1 MIEFVSLG
9 IGRAGH
15 TGQLGIHT
23 EVVLE
28 SNRRQRLVFFLNLHA
43 FFGFHRLVQTVR
55 PTAAWHHAAIDLIDD
70 GHFAIAHHVML
81 IAVVKIAGAQGSV
94 QVVHQGDVGRFIE
107 ARSLRQHAGLGQ
119 QGFRVLMALF
129 G

>member
-1 MIEFVSLG
+1 M
-9 IGRAGH
+9 
-15 TGQLGIHT
+15 
-23 EVVLE
+23 
-28 SNRRQRLVFFLNLHA
+28 
-43 FFGFHRLVQTVR
+43 QTVR
-55 PTAAWHHAAIDLIDD
+55 PTASWHHATIDLIDD

-94 QVVHQGDVGRFIE
+94 QVVHQGDVGCFVE
-107 ARSLRQHAGLGQ
+107 ARSFSQHAGLGQ